1 MKEWEINNKFS
12 LCVKRAE
19 SSTDKINI
27 KLIVET
33 GSENETKEG
42 TTHLLE
48 HLLLSFDL
56 IENDSGKFYE
66 YVRGCTHFEYSTFEI
81 EFENNIANIRRGLLR
96 FKEILDG
103 KYINQEMFDKA
114 KLCVLHEIEHI
125 SEEDEKFLS
134 IVKFYA
140 GFGHLPTGTSTS
152 IKNITFKDIQD
163 YFNNI
168 FLKAYKRMIVIG
180 KIDECGIKQL
190 IEEMYS
196 VKINSPYLPKC
207 DVYFKLDRC
216 AVIRQLENIIEIFF
230 PVDPMSFDT
239 IKKRACQDLCLSI
252 IEDILPRLSKEL
264 YDNEE
269 KVICHI
275 LHLGKQVTLLQIQI
289 CLNDYNGRYCS
300 NTDFKTL
307 YGTMLD
313 YVDEE
318 LFQDIKND
326 YLKGLYQDL
335 ELSLEVET
343 YELEKYYVFRVVPLN
358 VKEYVNAVQALSI
371 YDILEKME
379 ISIGQYIREIRRI
392 L

>member
-1 MKEWEINNKFS
+1 D
-12 LCVKRAE
+12 VYKR
-19 SSTDKINI
+19 
-27 KLIVET
+27 
-33 GSENETKEG
+33 
-42 TTHLLE
+42 
-48 HLLLSFDL
+48 
-56 IENDSGKFYE
+56 
-66 YVRGCTHFEYSTFEI
+66 
-81 EFENNIANIRRGLLR
+81 
-96 FKEILDG
+96 
-103 KYINQEMFDKA
+103 Q
-114 KLCVLHEIEHI
+114 
-125 SEEDEKFLS
+125 
-134 IVKFYA
+134 
-140 GFGHLPTGTSTS
+140 
-152 IKNITFKDIQD
+152 
-163 YFNNI
+163 
-168 FLKAYKRMIVIG
+168 AYKRMIVIG

-343 YELEKYYVFRVVPLN
+343 YELENYYVFRVVPLN